1 MAKNPTKGRAGSY
14 KVGKGRPP
22 LTTRWKP
29 GQSGN
34 PKGRPRGS
42 KNLNTIL
49 AEALDEKIP
58 VQEKGKTRLMTA
70 REVIAK
76 KIVLSAM
83 KGDHKSID
91 YVLSNDSNAPIGKM
105 RCPSEPASYDDSLKY
120 GDREW
125 NSLSRKERAERAQ
138 QAYLRLVRD
147 D

>member
-70 REVIAK
+70 REVIGK

-91 YVLSNDSNAPIGKM
+91 YVLSVDTNTPTGKSK
-105 RCPSEPASYDDSLKY
+105 RPPEPASYDDALEY
-120 GDREW
+120 DDTEL
-125 NSLSRKERAERAQ
+125 NSLSRKERDKRAQ
-138 QAYLRLVRD
+138 QAYLRLVRGD
-147 D
+147 